1 MVSPAGGP
9 DNQPFSKAVGQMA
22 TDGLRE
28 PPSMLPIA
36 TRDYLRFGALR
47 SLSLFRAMTR
57 DPTLERL
64 CLVDRCS
71 APVSR
76 SRRLTQTGVG
86 DGAAAAKRWSGSW
99 NRLLGRRV
107 AGLGP
112 GLVALQSADLGPAA
126 R

>member
-1 MVSPAGGP
+1 
-9 DNQPFSKAVGQMA
+9 
-22 TDGLRE
+22 
-28 PPSMLPIA
+28 MLPIA

-57 DPTLERL
+57 DPTLERSL
-64 CLVDRCS
+64 LGGQVFGAGEQESSVHPDR
-71 APVSR
+71 
-76 SRRLTQTGVG
+76 VG

-107 AGLGP
+107 AGLSP
-112 GLVALQSADLGPAA
+112 WLVALRSADSGPAA